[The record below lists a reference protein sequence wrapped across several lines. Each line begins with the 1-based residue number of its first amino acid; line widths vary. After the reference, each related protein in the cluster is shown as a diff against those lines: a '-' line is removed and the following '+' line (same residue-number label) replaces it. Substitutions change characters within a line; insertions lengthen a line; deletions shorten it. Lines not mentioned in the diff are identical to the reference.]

1 MRDFS
6 ARLIY
11 TKAKVKQIRNEHDLM
26 SDFKQ
31 EVEGYLR
38 VKEFVGLL
46 DNFKTKKGSD
56 NLSINLKKLYKVL
69 IKNHFF
75 KEEEMI
81 YLDAWLYDVPNIP
94 WNTFSEVFAIDG
106 GSNDGTQELLKNYE
120 IPVYTQKLRGYNGA
134 YLEAFERFNGDA
146 IVFFHPKGT
155 IWVGHLKTMAEHLIR
170 KHDLVI
176 ASRMIEDSINEEDKN
191 FIRPRKIFGKFLGLA
206 AWLKWSADLE
216 MIKHLYVNRFSY
228 SEFPV
233 QESSRIKGS
242 THFPALRTGKFLL
255 KFLIFER

>member
-1 MRDFS
+1 MKIS
-6 ARLIY
+6 LCLL
-11 TKAKVKQIRNEHDLM
+11 TMNEFEGCKNDL
-26 SDFKQ
+26 
-31 EVEGYLR
+31 
-38 VKEFVGLL
+38 
-46 DNFKTKKGSD
+46 
-56 NLSINLKKLYKVL
+56 
-69 IKNHFF
+69 
-75 KEEEMI
+75 
-81 YLDAWLYDVPNIP
+81 PNIP
-94 WNTFSEVFAIDG
+94 WNIFSEVFAIDG

-206 AWLKWSADLE
+206 AWLKWSGSEKSDKASDPLHGFRGLSESFIRALSINRNGSTADLE